1 MCPGTPHFSRSMLRC
16 TEDDQWLLM
25 SHSTAAQRCIAL
37 PTAVV
42 PPAAETDERAE
53 YEICAQSAD
62 STRKRRAARQLQT
75 PAPKRRAL
83 IMDGTEKRK
92 EQTIRQTVQRCA
104 AQIICCPIETENNL
118 CRAVVRRQ
126 FVFDVLFRPT
136 GYIF

>member
-1 MCPGTPHFSRSMLRC
+1 MPHFSRSMLRC

-25 SHSTAAQRCIAL
+25 PQCYAAGAQRCVAL

-42 PPAAETDERAE
+42 PAAAETDDLAE
-53 YEICAQSAD
+53 YESCAQSAD
-62 STRKRRAARQLQT
+62 FTRKRRVARQLQA
-75 PAPKRRAL
+75 PAPKKRAL

-92 EQTIRQTVQRCA
+92 EQAIRQNVQRYA
-104 AQIICCPIETENNL
+104 AQVICCPIETENNL

-126 FVFDVLFRPT
+126 FIFDVLFRPT